1 MSIQPFTSESY
12 CEGDRTEAWQ
22 DVLSGFGL
30 RSSPMSALHGEHATA
45 LSRASQ
51 DGVGFM
57 RFAAAPSGFL
67 GTAPT
72 GRPANHPDASRR
84 WRRAQGGRIAV
95 YHFGRPPR
103 HASRQSGWQVTLQRD
118 MRAIVLSVSAESFG
132 GRKISLP
139 ECRDASIV
147 SPGGL
152 SEVLCRDTRGDLPS
166 SRDAVVGSLE
176 HGQTQP
182 RRDAADAGAS
192 ERAERRRYARQ

>member
-57 RFAAAPSGFL
+57 RFAAAPQVFSAL
-67 GTAPT
+67 P
-72 GRPANHPDASRR
+72 
-84 WRRAQGGRIAV
+84 RRADLPIILMPAEDGAVLKAGGSQCTISA
-95 YHFGRPPR
+95 GRLVMLP
-103 HASRQSGWQVTLQRD
+103 RQSGWQVTLQRD

-152 SEVLCRDTRGDLPS
+152 SEVLCRTLEATSQALETLS
-166 SRDAVVGSLE
+166 SEAWNTVDSAS
-176 HGQTQP
+176 P
-182 RRDAADAGAS
+182 RCC
-192 ERAERRRYARQ
+192 